1 MNAFHASRRRFM
13 RHGGALVVAFTLVP
27 RALGETAPEAGKPPP
42 LPGSLEQAP
51 MLDAWIR
58 VGADGRITVF
68 TGKAEL
74 GQGIRTALTQV
85 AAEELVV
92 DPSRIQLIT
101 ADTARTPNEGYT
113 AGSQS
118 MQYSGTAIRH
128 AAAQARE
135 RLVALAAARFG
146 AEASALALDDAS
158 VRAPDGR
165 KATYAELVAGDTLHV
180 EAQAKSNFRPA
191 DTHRLIGKP
200 WPRVD
205 IPAKVTGGAA
215 YVQDM
220 RLPDMV
226 HARVLRPPSYGATLA
241 SLDTA
246 QVERLPGVLKVVR
259 DGSFVGVIAQRE
271 WQAVVALRAL
281 TRAARWNEKP
291 SLPAMQALPAFLRS
305 LPAKDKVDAGAP
317 DAPVIANAIE
327 ATYTRPYQMHGSI
340 GPSCAVAQWKD
351 DGLTVWTHTQGA
363 YPLRDS
369 IAELVALPK
378 ERVRCIHVEGSGC
391 YGHNGADDVAADAA
405 LLARALPRRPVRVQ
419 WMREQEHTWEPYG
432 SAMVTHVQAGLDP
445 AGNVAAWNYDV
456 WSCTHST
463 RPGGAGNL
471 AAGWSLEQPFTQ
483 PVPKPVPLPAGDGD
497 RNAVPL
503 YRFPEPRVVYH
514 FIEEMP
520 VRVSALRGLGAYANV
535 FSIESF
541 MDELAA
547 RTRTDPVQYRLR
559 QLTDPRAR
567 DVIETAAQQFG
578 WTRWQPRRGRG
589 RGFAYARYKTL
600 AAYFAVAFEVD
611 VDRETG
617 RVRVV
622 RAVAAVDSGEAVN
635 PDGIR
640 NQIEGGI
647 VQSISWTLY
656 ESVAFDRTRITSRD
670 WAGYPIL
677 RFEDLPDSV
686 DVHVIDRPGTPFLGT
701 GEAAQGPT
709 AAALAN
715 AIADAT
721 GARVRDLPLS
731 RARIKAALRA

>member
-1 MNAFHASRRRFM
+1 MSAHDPARRRFL
-13 RHGGALVVAFTLVP
+13 GASGALIVSFTLVP
-27 RALGETAPEAGKPPP
+27 RALAEGEAVK

-51 MLDAWIR
+51 LLDAWIR
-58 VGADGRITVF
+58 IGADGRIVVF

-74 GQGIRTALTQV
+74 GQGIKTALIQV

-92 DPSRIQLIT
+92 EPARIELVT
-101 ADTARTPNEGYT
+101 ADTARTANEGYT

-118 MQYSGTAIRH
+118 MQYSGTAIMH

-135 RLVALAAARFG
+135 LALGLAAARFG
-146 AEASALALDDAS
+146 VGAADLVVENGI

-165 KATYAELVAGDTLHV
+165 RATYAELVTGETLHV
-180 EAQAKSNFRPA
+180 QAQPKSVLRAPDA
-191 DTHRLIGKP
+191 HRVVGKAL
-200 WPRVD
+200 PRVD

-215 YVQDM
+215 YVQDL

-226 HARVLRPPSYGATLA
+226 HARIVRPPSYGAKLA
-241 SLDTA
+241 ALDAA

-259 DGSFVGVIAQRE
+259 DGRFLGVVAQRE
-271 WQAVVALRAL
+271 WQAVVAMRAL
-281 TRAARWNEKP
+281 AQAARWEETP
-291 SLPAMQALPAFLRS
+291 TLPPAGDLPAFIRALPAN
-305 LPAKDKVDAGAP
+305 DKLDAGPAEAP
-317 DAPVIANAIE
+317 PLEGALE

-351 DGLTVWTHTQGA
+351 DGLTVWSHTQGV
-363 YPLRDS
+363 YPLRDA

-391 YGHNGADDVAADAA
+391 YGHNGADDVAGDAA
-405 LLARALPRRPVRVQ
+405 LLARAFPGKPVRVQ
-419 WMREQEHTWEPYG
+419 WMRDQEHTWEPYG
-432 SAMVTHVQAGLDP
+432 SAMVTHAAASLASGGDI
-445 AGNVAAWNYDV
+445 AAWSYDV
-456 WSCTHST
+456 WSCSHST

-471 AAGWSLEQPFTQ
+471 APGWLVEQSFAQ
-483 PVPKPVPLPAGDGD
+483 PVPKPVPLPNGDGD
-497 RNAVPL
+497 RNAIPL
-503 YRFPEPRVVYH
+503 YRVAEPRVVYH
-514 FIEEMP
+514 FIEAMP

-541 MDELAA
+541 VDELARKA
-547 RTRTDPVQYRLR
+547 SVDPVVYRRR
-559 QLTDPRAR
+559 QLADPRAR
-567 DVIETAAQQFG
+567 DVIDTAAYRFNWAG
-578 WTRWQPRRGRG
+578 WERAPGRG

-600 AAYFAVAFEVD
+600 AAYLALAMEVD

-622 RAVAAVDSGEAVN
+622 RVVAAIDSGQAVN

-640 NQIEGGI
+640 NQTEGGI
-647 VQSISWTLY
+647 LQSISWTLY
-656 ESVAFDRTRITSRD
+656 EAVAFDRTRITSRD
-670 WAGYPIL
+670 WASYPIL
-677 RFEDLPDSV
+677 RFNEVPERV

-721 GARVRDLPLS
+721 GVRIRDLPFT
-731 RARIKAALRA
+731 RARVKAALQA